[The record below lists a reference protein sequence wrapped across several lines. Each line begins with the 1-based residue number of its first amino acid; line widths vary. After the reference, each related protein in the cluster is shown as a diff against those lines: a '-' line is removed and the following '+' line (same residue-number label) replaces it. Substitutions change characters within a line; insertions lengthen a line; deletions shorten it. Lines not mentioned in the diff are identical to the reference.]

1 MRTLHLKRGGLMP
14 KKVKLSTM
22 EIELAQET
30 ILKAKDPDLIR
41 MAQTVIIPSIFDVSD
56 QITGRVVGRSQATVV
71 RLRKRFR
78 AICAG
83 SSRQEQNRGG
93 RRYGYMTIEQERQF
107 LGKFLDDA
115 SHGGILVVSEIKR
128 AFESIVGRRVAKTTI
143 YRMLDRHNW
152 RTIIPRPR
160 HPKSS
165 EEAQEGFKK
174 TPKNGG

>member
-1 MRTLHLKRGGLMP
+1 MP
-14 KKVKLSTM
+14 KKVELPATV
-22 EIELAQET
+22 IELAQEAVQ
-30 ILKAKDPDLIR
+30 KAKEPDLIR
-41 MAQTVIIPSIFDVSD
+41 MAQTVIIPSIFNVPD
-56 QITGRVVGRSQATVV
+56 QITGQVIGRSRATVV

-78 AICAG
+78 ELCAG
-83 SSRQEQNRGG
+83 RARLERNWGG

-107 LGKFLDDA
+107 LSKFLDEA

-128 AFESIVGRRVAKTTI
+128 AFERIVGRKVAKTTI

-160 HPKSS
+160 HPNSS

-174 TPKNGG
+174 TPQNGD